1 MRKGF
6 YIIIV
11 AFVVTIA
18 LGTCGKDESDVRT
31 QTEDVRR
38 LGFVENDSTG
48 GGGITVTVDTVWDGN
63 NYLYF

>member
-11 AFVVTIA
+11 TFVITIA

-38 LGFVENDSTG
+38 
-48 GGGITVTVDTVWDGN
+48 
-63 NYLYF
+63 